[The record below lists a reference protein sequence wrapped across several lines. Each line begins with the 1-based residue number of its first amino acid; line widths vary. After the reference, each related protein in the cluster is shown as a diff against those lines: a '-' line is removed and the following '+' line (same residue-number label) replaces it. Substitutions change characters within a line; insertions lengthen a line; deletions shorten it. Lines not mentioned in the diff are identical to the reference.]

1 MEVRVMSFSRFWQ
14 SRQGGRHKAR
24 RLGLEPLEE
33 RKLLAVDFLSCTVGP
48 ACDPPLV
55 EPAEAMAENAP
66 PVAGDD
72 AYAIRGSQQLGANV
86 LANDSDPEGALLS
99 AVLVDGPAHGAL
111 TFHPDG
117 LFVYAPDDGFEGE
130 DLFTY
135 RASDGQAESA
145 LATVTIAVAAAQAN
159 AAPEAHDDAFA
170 ATEDQVLSIAGPG
183 VLANDGDPEGGGLRV
198 ILASGPRHGT
208 LVLGS
213 DGAFEYT
220 PVPDFFGSDSFVY
233 RVSDG
238 AVPSDPATATITVAP
253 VNDAPIAADEA
264 FATLEGQPI
273 VVGAAGVL
281 DNDTDLDGDV
291 LSAVLVA
298 EPDHGT
304 LVLNADGSFEYT
316 PQAGFSGI
324 DAFSY
329 VANDGQVDSNLAT
342 VTIEV
347 TPPDPAPAELA
358 ISLEVTERPFGD
370 GAGPIWG
377 GSTFW
382 VSAYVEDLRE
392 VPLGVVGGAI
402 DLQYDANVV
411 APTGQVVYGTRF
423 THFQQGQA
431 DPAAGVKDEAGALT
445 TEAWDCVGQPA
456 AFMAWQFRR
465 AGPGAPDDANGPV
478 VFAVD
483 PGEGTGTIIPAAFAL
498 VGQGTEVDWTSVRL
512 GAAEVDLVL
521 GDFNGNGAVNHFDLA
536 LWIPHAMSSEGD
548 PGYDP
553 EFDLNADA
561 RVGLDDL
568 ALLVPRLYQPALP
581 QATPPLISSAVPGLD
596 LGWIEP
602 MASRSQGSLARTENP
617 AADRLFAQWGS

>member
-1 MEVRVMSFSRFWQ
+1 MSFSRFWQ
-14 SRQGGRHKAR
+14 PPRCVRRNAR
-24 RLGLEPLEE
+24 RLGIEPLED
-33 RKLLAVDFLSCTVGP
+33 RKLLAVDFLTCTVAP
-48 ACDPPLV
+48 ASDPPLV
-55 EPAEAMAENAP
+55 ELAETPAENAP
-66 PVAGDD
+66 PVAVDD
-72 AYAIRGSQQLGANV
+72 AYTIRGNQQLGADV
-86 LANDSDPEGALLS
+86 LANDSDPEGAVLS
-99 AVLVDGPAHGAL
+99 AVLVDGPTHGTL
-111 TFHPDG
+111 TFNPDG
-117 LFVYAPDDGFEGE
+117 LFVYAPADGFEGE

-145 LATVTIAVAAAQAN
+145 LATVRIAVAAAQAN
-159 AAPEAHDDAFA
+159 AAPEADDDAFDA
-170 ATEDQVLSIAGPG
+170 VEDQVLSVAGPG
-183 VLANDGDPEGGGLRV
+183 VLANDGDPEGGGLRA
-198 ILASGPRHGT
+198 ILTSGPRHGT

-220 PVPDFFGSDSFVY
+220 PAPNFYGTDSFVY

-238 AVPSDPATATITVAP
+238 AVQSDPATATITVAA
-253 VNDAPIAADEA
+253 VNDAPIAADES
-264 FATLEGQPI
+264 FATLENQPI
-273 VVGAAGVL
+273 VVGTAGVL
-281 DNDTDLDGDV
+281 DNDTDADGDP
-291 LSAVLVA
+291 LSAVLVD

-316 PQAGFSGI
+316 PQSGFSGV

-329 VANDGQVDSNLAT
+329 VANDGQADSNVAT
-342 VTIEV
+342 VTIEIAA
-347 TPPDPAPAELA
+347 PDPAPADLA
-358 ISLEVTERPFGD
+358 ITIEVTDSPFGD

-402 DLQYDANVV
+402 DLEYDAGAV
-411 APTGQVVYGTRF
+411 APTGQVVYGPRF

-431 DPAAGVKDEAGALT
+431 DPAAGVIDEAGALT
-445 TEAWDCVGQPA
+445 TEAGAGVGQRA
-456 AFMAWQFRR
+456 AFIAWQFRR
-465 AGPGAPDDANGPV
+465 AGPGAPDDPNGRV
-478 VFAVD
+478 VFVVD
-483 PGEGTGTIIPAAFAL
+483 PGEGTGTITPASFAL
-498 VGQGTEVDWTSVRL
+498 VGQGTEVDWARVQL

-561 RVGLDDL
+561 RVDLDDL
-568 ALLVPRLYQPALP
+568 ALLLPRLYQPAMP
-581 QATPPLISSAVPGLD
+581 QATPPLVSSAVPGLD

-602 MASRSQGSLARTENP
+602 MASRSQASLARAEDA
-617 AADRLFAQWGS
+617 AADRLFAQWAS